1 MPKHTM
7 GSLKNLGGYAARN
20 TKKARLSI
28 VQAKETEGV
37 QVSLQQETAL
47 VFGF

>member
-1 MPKHTM
+1 M
-7 GSLKNLGGYAARN
+7 GNLKNLGGYAARN

-28 VQAKETEGV
+28 VQAKENLEGV

-47 VFGF
+47 VFGY